1 MTTPSQPQPG
11 SPATPPQ
18 DQPSAPPASSAPE
31 QRPPAAQPSAGQP
44 PAGSGSARPTAARP
58 APGPRD
64 TVHLAPERRA
74 GDQPSPDR
82 GEDPR
87 SHRPD
92 AETPAPGQ
100 TPAQRPPGQAPAAA
114 PPAAPSAA
122 PSAAPGPYG
131 QAPAPVPPQQMQ
143 HQNQN
148 RHQPHA
154 QPHQPY
160 GAHPQQGLQQPG
172 GGHGPL
178 PAQGGYASPI
188 PVRDTH
194 LGHAIAAEWTKIRS
208 VRSTVWTLAVLA
220 FLVLGIGFVISFFT
234 DDGDY
239 RTQAPIANGL
249 FGLILGQICVVTL
262 GVLVIT
268 SEYGTGLIR
277 TTLTAAPRRSRVLT
291 AKALVFLAVSWT
303 VTTAVCTLT
312 ALMGAGMHSGPGVA
326 SADGGQWAGATVLAG
341 LYVSLLGLL
350 ALAVGTLLRHSAGAI
365 TAMLGVVLLP
375 AILPAFLLFSESMR
389 PAAEKILEYNAINS
403 LAALH
408 RVNDGGDGL
417 SQLLLLAVVTAV
429 ALAGA
434 YAALEKRDV

>member
-1 MTTPSQPQPG
+1 MLPAQQP
-11 SPATPPQ
+11 
-18 DQPSAPPASSAPE
+18 
-31 QRPPAAQPSAGQP
+31 AGQP
-44 PAGSGSARPTAARP
+44 AAG
-58 APGPRD
+58 
-64 TVHLAPERRA
+64 
-74 GDQPSPDR
+74 
-82 GEDPR
+82 
-87 SHRPD
+87 
-92 AETPAPGQ
+92 
-100 TPAQRPPGQAPAAA
+100 PPP
-114 PPAAPSAA
+114 
-122 PSAAPGPYG
+122 AAPGPYG
-131 QAPAPVPPQQMQ
+131 QAPAPVPVPPQPQP
-143 HQNQN
+143 
-148 RHQPHA
+148 QPHA
-154 QPHQPY
+154 QPPQPY
-160 GAHPQQGLQQPG
+160 GAHPPQGHP
-172 GGHGPL
+172 GHGTPSA
-178 PAQGGYASPI
+178 PGGYASPI
-188 PVRDTH
+188 PVRDAH
-194 LGHAIAAEWTKIRS
+194 LGHALAAEWTKIRS

-220 FLVLGIGFVISFFT
+220 FLVLGIGFLINVFT

-239 RTQAPIANGL
+239 GLQPPISNGL
-249 FGLILGQICVVTL
+249 FGLMLGQICVVTL

-312 ALMGAGMHSGPGVA
+312 ALMGAALHSGPEVA
-326 SADGGQWAGATVLAG
+326 SADGGEWAGATVLSG

-365 TAMLGVVLLP
+365 TVMLGVVLLP
-375 AILPAFLLFSESMR
+375 AIIPAFLMFSESMR

-408 RVNDGGDGL
+408 GVNDSGDGL

>member
-18 DQPSAPPASSAPE
+18 DQPSAPPASSTPE
-31 QRPPAAQPSAGQP
+31 QRPPAAQP
-44 PAGSGSARPTAARP
+44 
-58 APGPRD
+58 APGARD
-64 TVHLAPERRA
+64 TVRLAPERRA

-92 AETPAPGQ
+92 PETPAPAPGQ
-100 TPAQRPPGQAPAAA
+100 PRAQQSPGQAPAV
-114 PPAAPSAA
+114 PPSG
-122 PSAAPGPYG
+122 APGPYG
-131 QAPAPVPPQQMQ
+131 QAPSPVPPQQMQ
-143 HQNQN
+143 HPDQ
-148 RHQPHA
+148 HQPHA

-160 GAHPQQGLQQPG
+160 GAHPQQGHQQPG

-188 PVRDTH
+188 PVRDAH

-220 FLVLGIGFVISFFT
+220 FLVLGIGFLINVFT

-239 RTQAPIANGL
+239 GTQAPIANGL

-291 AKALVFLAVSWT
+291 AKVLVFLAVSWT

>member
-1 MTTPSQPQPG
+1 
-11 SPATPPQ
+11 
-18 DQPSAPPASSAPE
+18 
-31 QRPPAAQPSAGQP
+31 
-44 PAGSGSARPTAARP
+44 
-58 APGPRD
+58 
-64 TVHLAPERRA
+64 
-74 GDQPSPDR
+74 
-82 GEDPR
+82 
-87 SHRPD
+87 
-92 AETPAPGQ
+92 
-100 TPAQRPPGQAPAAA
+100 
-114 PPAAPSAA
+114 
-122 PSAAPGPYG
+122 
-131 QAPAPVPPQQMQ
+131 MQ
-143 HQNQN
+143 HPDQ
-148 RHQPHA
+148 HQPHA

-160 GAHPQQGLQQPG
+160 GAHPQQGHQQPG

-188 PVRDTH
+188 PVRDAH

-220 FLVLGIGFVISFFT
+220 FLVLGIGFLINVFT

-239 RTQAPIANGL
+239 GTQAPIANGL

-291 AKALVFLAVSWT
+291 AKVLVFLAVSWT

>member
-18 DQPSAPPASSAPE
+18 DQPSAPPASSTPE
-31 QRPPAAQPSAGQP
+31 QRPPAAQP
-44 PAGSGSARPTAARP
+44 

-64 TVHLAPERRA
+64 TVRLAPERRA
-74 GDQPSPDR
+74 GDQPSQDR

-87 SHRPD
+87 GHRP
-92 AETPAPGQ
+92 ATETPAP
-100 TPAQRPPGQAPAAA
+100 AQPRAQQSPGQAPAV
-114 PPAAPSAA
+114 P

-143 HQNQN
+143 HPDQ
-148 RHQPHA
+148 HQPHA

-160 GAHPQQGLQQPG
+160 GAHPQQGHQQP

-188 PVRDTH
+188 PVRDAH

-220 FLVLGIGFVISFFT
+220 FLVLGIGFLINVFT

-239 RTQAPIANGL
+239 GTQAPIANGL

-291 AKALVFLAVSWT
+291 AKVLVFLAVSWT

>member
-18 DQPSAPPASSAPE
+18 DPPPTPPASSSPE

-44 PAGSGSARPTAARP
+44 PAGSGTAQPAAAQP
-58 APGPRD
+58 APGPRN
-64 TVHLAPERRA
+64 TVRLAPERRA
-74 GDQPSPDR
+74 GDQPSPNR

-92 AETPAPGQ
+92 PETPAPGQ
-100 TPAQRPPGQAPAAA
+100 AQAQQSPGQAPAV
-114 PPAAPSAA
+114 P

-131 QAPAPVPPQQMQ
+131 QAPAPVPPQQIQHRNQ
-143 HQNQN
+143 HQA
-148 RHQPHA
+148 HA

-160 GAHPQQGLQQPG
+160 GAHPQQGQQQPG
-172 GGHGPL
+172 GPGPL
-178 PAQGGYASPI
+178 AAQGGYASPI
-188 PVRDTH
+188 PVRDAH

-220 FLVLGIGFVISFFT
+220 FLVLGIGFVINVFT
-234 DDGDY
+234 DDSDY
-239 RTQAPIANGL
+239 GTQAPIANGL

-291 AKALVFLAVSWT
+291 AKVLVFLAVSWT

-403 LAALH
+403 LASLH
-408 RVNDGGDGL
+408 RVNDSGDGL